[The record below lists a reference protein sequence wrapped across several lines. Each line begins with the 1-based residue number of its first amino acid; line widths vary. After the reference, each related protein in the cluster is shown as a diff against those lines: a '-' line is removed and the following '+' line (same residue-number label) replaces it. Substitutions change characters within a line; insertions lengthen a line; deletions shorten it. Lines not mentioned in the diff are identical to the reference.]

1 MAKKEKVIL
10 VTNDDG
16 MFAPGLHSLVNAVKD
31 LGRVYIVSPDSPQS
45 GKGHGITLREP
56 IRFNRVYTFDGIE
69 AYECSGT
76 PVDCVKWAT
85 KVLLKDEAIDLC
97 VSGINHGANASINII
112 YSGTMSAAM
121 EAAMEGIHSVGFS
134 LLDFSFEADFSA
146 SEDIARR
153 ISEYMLKL
161 KKEPLKPILLNVN
174 IPAIPPEELRG
185 IKICRQ
191 ANARWVEDFQEG
203 TDPRGMKYYW
213 MAGELI
219 NLDSGSDTDLHAL
232 EEGYVSV
239 VPSQFDLTDYTA
251 LEKLNDLVDDK

>member
-1 MAKKEKVIL
+1 MSEKEKVIL

-16 MFAPGLHSLVNAVKD
+16 MFAPGLHALVKAMKG
-31 LGRVYIVSPDSPQS
+31 LGRIYIVSPDSPQS
-45 GKGHGITLREP
+45 GKGHGITLRDP
-56 IRFNRVYTFDGIE
+56 IRFNRVYTFDGVE

-85 KVLLKDEAIDLC
+85 KVLLKDQVIDLC

-146 SEDIARR
+146 AEAVARQ
-153 ISEYMLKL
+153 ISEYMLTL
-161 KKEPLKPILLNVN
+161 EERPLRPLLLNVN
-174 IPAIPPEELRG
+174 IPAVPQEQLKG
-185 IKICRQ
+185 IKVCRQ

-203 TDPRGMKYYW
+203 VDPRGMKYYW

-219 NLDSGSDTDLHAL
+219 NLDEGSDTDIYAL
-232 EEGYVSV
+232 DHGYVSV
-239 VPSQFDLTDYTA
+239 VPCQFDLTDYNA
-251 LEKLNDLVDDK
+251 LDKLKKSMDVQ